1 MSEQKKIDGSMES
14 VTLGKV
20 PQKDRKSWVT
30 IMLIQAGIM
39 VSVPCLM
46 VGSTMAT
53 CLDLPNAIIAVAVGF
68 AIAVFFMT
76 LIGMQSSDLGR
87 PMCVAASSAFGK
99 TGVRIFLMTLFSC
112 ALVCWF
118 GYQSVVCGQAFSN
131 LMGQFFGIDIDVN
144 VSIIVWGI
152 IMMLTAVWG
161 INALGWL
168 NNVAIPAL
176 LIVIVV
182 AAVICFNTY
191 DVSVLASYG
200 PPAET
205 QISLLAGV
213 AMAFGGQSCGMVV
226 TGDITRFQKTR
237 KDTILSTVIGVFPV
251 SLLMIVLGYML
262 AVMTG
267 DSDISNILCTLGL
280 PVLGMLVL
288 ILATWTTNTTN
299 SSSAGIDMVML
310 FGTSEKSRS
319 VMTLIAGAV
328 GTILA
333 LTGIMNTF
341 MDFLNI
347 CGAAF
352 GPVAGVIVAD
362 YWIVRK
368 GNPDNWFYKTGFD
381 WVGIVSWLA
390 GVLFTVLVLTDYSV
404 FLGIVLSFV
413 LYIALR
419 KVVPE
424 KRNVAEEEP
433 EAAEEAQ
440 VA

>member
-1 MSEQKKIDGSMES
+1 
-14 VTLGKV
+14 
-20 PQKDRKSWVT
+20 
-30 IMLIQAGIM
+30 
-39 VSVPCLM
+39 
-46 VGSTMAT
+46 
-53 CLDLPNAIIAVAVGF
+53 
-68 AIAVFFMT
+68 
-76 LIGMQSSDLGR
+76 
-87 PMCVAASSAFGK
+87 
-99 TGVRIFLMTLFSC
+99 
-112 ALVCWF
+112 
-118 GYQSVVCGQAFSN
+118 
-131 LMGQFFGIDIDVN
+131 
-144 VSIIVWGI
+144 
-152 IMMLTAVWG
+152 MMLTAVWG

-299 SSSAGIDMVML
+299 SYSAGIDMVML

>member
-1 MSEQKKIDGSMES
+1 
-14 VTLGKV
+14 
-20 PQKDRKSWVT
+20 
-30 IMLIQAGIM
+30 
-39 VSVPCLM
+39 
-46 VGSTMAT
+46 
-53 CLDLPNAIIAVAVGF
+53 
-68 AIAVFFMT
+68 
-76 LIGMQSSDLGR
+76 
-87 PMCVAASSAFGK
+87 
-99 TGVRIFLMTLFSC
+99 
-112 ALVCWF
+112 
-118 GYQSVVCGQAFSN
+118 
-131 LMGQFFGIDIDVN
+131 
-144 VSIIVWGI
+144 
-152 IMMLTAVWG
+152 
-161 INALGWL
+161 
-168 NNVAIPAL
+168 
-176 LIVIVV
+176 
-182 AAVICFNTY
+182 
-191 DVSVLASYG
+191 
-200 PPAET
+200 
-205 QISLLAGV
+205 
-213 AMAFGGQSCGMVV
+213 
-226 TGDITRFQKTR
+226 
-237 KDTILSTVIGVFPV
+237 
-251 SLLMIVLGYML
+251 MIVLGYML

-299 SSSAGIDMVML
+299 SYSAGIDMVML

-368 GNPDNWFYKTGFD
+368 GNPDNWFYKAGFD

-390 GVLFTVLVLTDYSV
+390 GVLFTVFVLTDYSV

-413 LYIALR
+413 LYIVLR

-424 KRNVAEEEP
+424 KRNVVEEEP
-433 EAAEEAQ
+433 EVAEEVQ